1 MDKTSRKILKYLRA
15 KDTEFTCDFND
26 GLDFLSAEI
35 HVPTDTARAAI
46 RWLKEQGYLEY
57 IKYTSGGIA
66 AFHLSHMGR
75 HLAYFTR
82 KALLKYIA
90 DKWIDFFALL
100 ISIGALTLSLIA
112 LLR

>member
-1 MDKTSRKILKYLRA
+1 MDKTSRKILKYLKSRDA
-15 KDTEFTCDFND
+15 EFACNFDD
-26 GLDFLSAEI
+26 GLDCLSAEI
-35 HVPTDTARAAI
+35 QVPTETARAAI

-57 IKYTSGGIA
+57 IRYTSGGIA

-100 ISIGALTLSLIA
+100 ISLGALTLSLIA